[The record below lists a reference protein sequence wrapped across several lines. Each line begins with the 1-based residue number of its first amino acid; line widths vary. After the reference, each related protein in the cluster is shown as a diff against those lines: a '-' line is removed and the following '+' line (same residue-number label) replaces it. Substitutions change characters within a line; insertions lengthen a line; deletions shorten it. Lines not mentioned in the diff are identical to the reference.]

1 MLTRGGEIGQLRPIA
16 VNDFL
21 IVEQIKKYIG
31 MVETLYQLTPSLSA
45 SRSWWI
51 TS

>member
-1 MLTRGGEIGQLRPIA
+1 VQHAITLEGQLADDLFCMLTRGGEIGQLRPIA

-21 IVEQIKKYIG
+21 IVEQ
-31 MVETLYQLTPSLSA
+31 TSA
-45 SRSWWI
+45 WWKPF